1 MISMSNKKIV
11 KRIVFITGTR
21 ADFGKIK
28 SLIDIIDSTR
38 NFEPIIFAT
47 GMHLMKGYGDT
58 IVEIQSHNYK
68 TIYPYVN
75 QVNDI
80 FPRMDITLAET
91 IKGFSNYINYVK
103 PDLIVV
109 HGDRIESFAAAISG
123 AFNNILVAHVEGG
136 EISGTIDE
144 SIRHAISK
152 LSHLHFVANEQA
164 KKRLLQMGELANSI
178 YVIGSPD
185 IDILLS
191 KDLPT
196 LKEVRRRYNISFEKY
211 SIFIYHPVTTDI
223 QNLDQKTN
231 NVIDA
236 LIESQNKYIVI
247 HPNNDLG
254 RDIIWNI
261 IKDRLLDKSKFRVLP
276 SMRFEHFLTLL
287 KNSQFIIGNS
297 SAGIREAP
305 VYGIPCIDIGKRQY
319 RRWNGKSII
328 NVQEDKEVILNAIS
342 SIPRDLSSEFPFGEG
357 ESASKFLKCL
367 LNENIWDMELQ
378 KYFNDILDT

>member
-1 MISMSNKKIV
+1 MSNKKIV

-28 SLIDIIDSTR
+28 PLIDIIDSTR
-38 NFEPIIFAT
+38 NFEPIIFVT

-297 SAGIREAP
+297 TAGIREAP
-305 VYGIPCIDIGKRQY
+305 VYGIPCIDIGNRQY

-367 LNENIWDMELQ
+367 LNENIWDMKLQ